1 MSELINTDNKF
12 SLIPSTKADII
23 ARASHK
29 GEEAETLIAAL
40 KELFPEETLPLRHF
54 QCSGLYAREMFAPA
68 GTLIVGKIHL
78 HDSISFLLQG
88 EAVIFSSGLGT
99 LRFSA
104 PATIMAPAGTRRVI
118 VAITDILF
126 TAVLSTDETDIG
138 IIETTHAVDS
148 VAELVELLEK

>member
-1 MSELINTDNKF
+1 MNELVNTDNKF
-12 SLIPSTKADII
+12 SLVPSTGADII

-54 QCSGLYAREMFAPA
+54 QCTGLYAREMFAPA

-78 HDSISFLLQG
+78 HDSISFLLHG

-99 LRFSA
+99 QRFIA

-118 VAITDILF
+118 VAATDILF
-126 TAVLSTDETDIG
+126 TAVLATNETDIEV
-138 IIETTHAVDS
+138 IESTHAVDS
-148 VAELVELLEK
+148 LSELINLLEK